1 MSSNFTPNWSKI
13 TNRRNIMYGQRI
25 KELRLERSLTQNDLA
40 KIINTTTRSIS
51 KYETEYLD
59 LSTNMIITLCT
70 YFNVSADYLLGLT
83 DEY

>member
-13 TNRRNIMYGQRI
+13 INRRNIMYGQRI
-25 KELRLERSLTQNDLA
+25 KELRLERGLTQNDLA
-40 KIINTTTRSIS
+40 KILNTTQRSIS

>member
-1 MSSNFTPNWSKI
+1 
-13 TNRRNIMYGQRI
+13 MYGQRI
-25 KELRLERSLTQNDLA
+25 KELRLERGLTQNDLA
-40 KIINTTTRSIS
+40 KILNTTQRSIS

>member
-25 KELRLERSLTQNDLA
+25 KELRLERGLTQNDLA
-40 KIINTTTRSIS
+40 KILNTTQRSIS

-59 LSTNMIITLCT
+59 LNTNMIITLCT

>member
-1 MSSNFTPNWSKI
+1 
-13 TNRRNIMYGQRI
+13 MYGQRI
-25 KELRLERSLTQNDLA
+25 KELRLERGLTQNDLA
-40 KIINTTTRSIS
+40 KILNTTQRSIS

-59 LSTNMIITLCT
+59 LNTNMIITLCT

>member
-25 KELRLERSLTQNDLA
+25 KELRLERGLTQNDLA
-40 KIINTTTRSIS
+40 KILNTTQRSIS